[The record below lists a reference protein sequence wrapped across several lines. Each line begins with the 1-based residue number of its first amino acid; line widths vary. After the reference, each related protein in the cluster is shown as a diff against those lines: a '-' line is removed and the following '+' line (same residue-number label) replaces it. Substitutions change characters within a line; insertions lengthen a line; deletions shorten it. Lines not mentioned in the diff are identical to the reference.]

1 MTEFCFDKNK
11 NKNKDEE
18 KKANLVQI
26 FLGYGI
32 GTASAILCSA
42 SYTQTFSQTFR
53 GYAFLK

>member
-1 MTEFCFDKNK
+1 MTEFCFDK